1 MSAKKSFCRIGDFYC
16 SMSMSVRARSWSNPS
31 RHHSGGVTCVLVT
44 FVHRTKENG
53 SRKTEN
59 TPFHRNLGNRQPATF
74 NVLKTSD
81 WTACQNIKAHLWRP
95 KSYLWRA
102 GGLFYLTND
111 FFFAFCMLYR
121 FEKPLVI
128 FFYVFFFVCVYVR
141 FHFNIFVYCWFIYLI
156 HVL

>member
-1 MSAKKSFCRIGDFYC
+1 MQRWKRKSFCRIGDFYC

-111 FFFAFCMLYR
+111 FFCILHVVWIWKATGN
-121 FEKPLVI
+121 
-128 FFYVFFFVCVYVR
+128 FFLCFFFCVCVCALS
-141 FHFNIFVYCWFIYLI
+141 F
-156 HVL
+156 